1 MKKFIL
7 LFSFTVAIL
16 FILQFDISIAQTL
29 SGSERCAISKIQS
42 NILSPANFTITPHNP
57 FNITNYELEIDLYD
71 NFTNPFP
78 KTYSAVETVTFRVD
92 TALNSINLDAVNSSL
107 EIDSVSLAAIS
118 FTHESDN
125 LHIELDGTYN
135 PGDTVDVKIYYRHLD
150 VYDQAFY
157 TGGGFVFTTT
167 APEGARKWFPCV
179 DHPSDKATWDL
190 TAKVPATVKL
200 GSNGRLADSIKTAD
214 TIYYNW
220 ISRDPIATYLIV
232 ISANVDYNL
241 DIVYWQNPQNPNDSI
256 PVRFYWN
263 PWENQTN
270 LNNVE
275 TKIIPMMTYYSDM
288 FGVYP
293 FEKNGFATLN
303 NLFPWAGMEHQTLIS
318 LCPNCWDEL
327 LVAHEFA
334 HQWFGDLISPATW
347 SDVWLNEGFATYCEA
362 LWYEYTNGYARYKQE
377 INSQA
382 NYFLSSNPGWAIY
395 NPEWAE
401 VTPPIGTLYNYAII
415 YTKGSC
421 VLHMLRYTL
430 GDSLFFQVLKSYATD
445 EQLMY
450 KNAFTSDLVSK
461 VNEVTGSDYS
471 WFFDEWVYGPNFPY
485 YHNTFLIT
493 ETTPGWNVKFKA
505 IQVQTNAGFFKMPIE
520 LQIDFSDGSD
530 TLLTF
535 MNDVNNQ
542 SFDFEFDKEPV
553 DVQFDPNDNIVIKWA
568 STNPVSV
575 ELSDGAPG
583 EFNLYQN
590 YPNPFNPATTISYN
604 IPVRTN
610 VILKVYDVMGAEV
623 KTLVNKEQPAGT
635 YNVNFDATDLTSGVY
650 FYKLHARSYVKT
662 MKMILLR

>member
-1 MKKFIL
+1 M
-7 LFSFTVAIL
+7 
-16 FILQFDISIAQTL
+16 
-29 SGSERCAISKIQS
+29 
-42 NILSPANFTITPHNP
+42 
-57 FNITNYELEIDLYD
+57 
-71 NFTNPFP
+71 
-78 KTYSAVETVTFRVD
+78 
-92 TALNSINLDAVNSSL
+92 
-107 EIDSVSLAAIS
+107 
-118 FTHESDN
+118 
-125 LHIELDGTYN
+125 
-135 PGDTVDVKIYYRHLD
+135 
-150 VYDQAFY
+150 
-157 TGGGFVFTTT
+157 
-167 APEGARKWFPCV
+167 
-179 DHPSDKATWDL
+179 
-190 TAKVPATVKL
+190 
-200 GSNGRLADSIKTAD
+200 
-214 TIYYNW
+214 
-220 ISRDPIATYLIV
+220 
-232 ISANVDYNL
+232 
-241 DIVYWQNPQNPNDSI
+241 
-256 PVRFYWN
+256 
-263 PWENQTN
+263 
-270 LNNVE
+270 
-275 TKIIPMMTYYSDM
+275 
-288 FGVYP
+288 
-293 FEKNGFATLN
+293 
-303 NLFPWAGMEHQTLIS
+303 
-318 LCPNCWDEL
+318 
-327 LVAHEFA
+327 
-334 HQWFGDLISPATW
+334 
-347 SDVWLNEGFATYCEA
+347 
-362 LWYEYTNGYARYKQE
+362 WYEYTNGYARYKQE

-575 ELSDGAPG
+575 ELSDGVPG